1 MYFTQETIAN
11 PACVEAMRQV
21 RLQNTAENQ
30 SRLLEEIVLR
40 GRFILPLLLS
50 AQVVEDE
57 QGRPAVPQGT
67 TAKASLLIGGDGKN
81 YLPAFTS
88 KEAWEKWPAH
98 TKQYMAVALFRDYV
112 ELLDND
118 KSLGGIVIDAFGASY
133 MLPRAVVEQLK
144 QMQPAA
150 KTKVTGKV
158 EKVDGAKVRLYAPKG
173 DISAME
179 RAVSRYLQAQPS
191 VQSAYLCMMQEGGK
205 ESYLLV
211 LGAGVS
217 RELTDGA
224 ARAAMPYLHGK
235 SLRIMPL
242 LSELGERVS
251 LSFKSFYGTG
261 NQ

>member
-1 MYFTQETIAN
+1 MYFTQEPVSN

-30 SRLLEEIVLR
+30 SRMLEEIVLR

-50 AQVVEDE
+50 EQVVEDE

-67 TAKASLLIGGDGKN
+67 TAKVSLLIGGDGKN

-98 TKQYMAVALFRDYV
+98 TKQYMAVAVFKDYV

-118 KSLGGIVIDAFGASY
+118 ENLGGIVVDAFGESY
-133 MLPRAVVEQLK
+133 MLPRAVVERLK
-144 QMQPAA
+144 QIRPSAA
-150 KTKVTGKV
+150 VSGKV
-158 EKVDGAKVRLYAPKG
+158 EKIEDSSKIRLHAPKG
-173 DISAME
+173 NVLDLK
-179 RAVSRYLQAQPS
+179 RAVSRYLKAQPS
-191 VQSAYLCMMQEGGK
+191 VKSAYLCMMQEGGR

-211 LGAGVS
+211 LGAGIS
-217 RELTDGA
+217 RELTDGL

-235 SLRIMPL
+235 PLRIMPL

-251 LSFKSFYGTG
+251 MTYESFYGAG
-261 NQ
+261 KQ